1 MELILW
7 QVLMA
12 DPDEEEEE
20 VGVSEYQTLEDLVR
34 EAKEAK
40 EQEARD
46 KVVCYNGKNICCCT
60 ENICPGRDG
69 EQDQGAGG
77 VPGESEGR
85 GPAYVRL
92 AADAQPRQS
101 LRSW

>member
-1 MELILW
+1 MGILLYDMELILCW

-46 KVVCYNGKNICCCT
+46 KVV
-60 ENICPGRDG
+60 
-69 EQDQGAGG
+69 
-77 VPGESEGR
+77 
-85 GPAYVRL
+85 L
-92 AADAQPRQS
+92 
-101 LRSW
+101 L

>member
-1 MELILW
+1 MYVYVTIEELIILYDMEIILCW

-46 KVVCYNGKNICCCT
+46 KVV
-60 ENICPGRDG
+60 
-69 EQDQGAGG
+69 
-77 VPGESEGR
+77 
-85 GPAYVRL
+85 L
-92 AADAQPRQS
+92 
-101 LRSW
+101 

>member
-1 MELILW
+1 
-7 QVLMA
+7 MA

-46 KVVCYNGKNICCCT
+46 KVVRKKYLLLYRKYLS
-60 ENICPGRDG
+60 R
-69 EQDQGAGG
+69 
-77 VPGESEGR
+77 
-85 GPAYVRL
+85 
-92 AADAQPRQS
+92 PRWRA
-101 LRSW
+101 RSRSRRRTWRV

>member
-1 MELILW
+1 MYVTIEELIILNDTGIILCW

-46 KVVCYNGKNICCCT
+46 KVV
-60 ENICPGRDG
+60 
-69 EQDQGAGG
+69 Q
-77 VPGESEGR
+77 
-85 GPAYVRL
+85 
-92 AADAQPRQS
+92 
-101 LRSW
+101 

>member
-1 MELILW
+1 MVLYDMELILCW

-46 KVVCYNGKNICCCT
+46 KVV
-60 ENICPGRDG
+60 
-69 EQDQGAGG
+69 
-77 VPGESEGR
+77 
-85 GPAYVRL
+85 L
-92 AADAQPRQS
+92 
-101 LRSW
+101 

>member
-1 MELILW
+1 MYVTTIEELIILYDMELILCW

-12 DPDEEEEE
+12 DSDEEEEE

-46 KVVCYNGKNICCCT
+46 KVVI
-60 ENICPGRDG
+60 
-69 EQDQGAGG
+69 
-77 VPGESEGR
+77 
-85 GPAYVRL
+85 
-92 AADAQPRQS
+92 
-101 LRSW
+101 